1 VVVGRAGA
9 QEYKTRTVAELAR
22 EFFDTHRED
31 GWFMDKCAAPQWP
44 LWPITAAGDSD
55 GFAGRPMRV
64 CPCRQLSHCTRWL
77 RLRGRRYHPDLQERK
92 EKQRNDL
99 AAVRAR
105 HFRQR
110 VFEGVLP
117 NLERA
122 EADAG
127 AASEAAPKSAA
138 DAAAIDVESAP
149 SEVTPAALQHK
160 LDPTGKFGA
169 CSHTHARRRRQMAL
183 LRAAARPLTC
193 P

>member
-1 VVVGRAGA
+1 MVHGQVRS
-9 QEYKTRTVAELAR
+9 
-22 EFFDTHRED
+22 
-31 GWFMDKCAAPQWP
+31 PPWP

-64 CPCRQLSHCTRWL
+64 CPCRQLSHCKRWL
-77 RLRGRRYHPDLQERK
+77 SLRGRRYHPDLQERK

-127 AASEAAPKSAA
+127 AAGEAAPKSAA
-138 DAAAIDVESAP
+138 DAAAIDAESAP
-149 SEVTPAALQHK
+149 SEVTPAAMQHK
-160 LDPTGKFGA
+160 IRRESSVHVLTRTLGA
-169 CSHTHARRRRQMAL
+169 GGRRRCRGQRQG
-183 LRAAARPLTC
+183 R
-193 P
+193 